1 MIFKPGNKKDDK
13 LDKAREFCLEVVNL
27 ADKYGLSFFFVTE
40 GASATRN
47 NGCDAVR
54 HAREAQI
61 EWEKKNGAD
70 PDEDWLKDKNK

>member
-1 MIFKPGNKKDDK
+1 MKFNVNKDNKI
-13 LDKAREFCLEVVNL
+13 DKARELCSKV
-27 ADKYGLSFFFVTE
+27 ADLSKEYGLSFFFVTE
-40 GASATRN
+40 GASITRN

-70 PDEDWLKDKNK
+70 PDEDWVKGKKK

>member
-1 MIFKPGNKKDDK
+1 MRFVANKDNKI
-13 LDKAREFCLEVVNL
+13 DKARELCGKV
-27 ADKYGLSFFFVTE
+27 ADLSKEYGLSFFFVTE
-40 GASATRN
+40 GASITRN

-70 PDEDWLKDKNK
+70 PDEDWIKDKKK

>member
-1 MIFKPGNKKDDK
+1 MKFNANKDNKI
-13 LDKAREFCLEVVNL
+13 DKARELCSKV
-27 ADKYGLSFFFVTE
+27 ADLSKEYGLSFFFVTE
-40 GASATRN
+40 GASITRN

-70 PDEDWLKDKNK
+70 PDEDWVKDKKK